1 MVVFLHGGGGDA
13 PRCQE
18 VRMVRIRIKRILR
31 PTWTTQMPHVRLVR
45 LAPNIANP
53 LK

>member
-1 MVVFLHGGGGDA
+1 MVVFLHGGGGGA
-13 PRCQE
+13 PWCQE
-18 VRMVRIRIKRILR
+18 VRMVKIRITRMMR
-31 PTWTTQMPHVRLVR
+31 PTWTTQKPHVRLGR